1 MSTTCHTPS
10 CSRKRVGGS
19 YYCGPCQRARRIPDA
34 EMTREAH
41 LCMLGWAEHSLKRE
55 RLARKRLPFQRL
67 ARKIKR
73 RRHKSATHPSVRRW
87 A

>member
-19 YYCGPCQRARRIPDA
+19 YYCGPCLRARRIPDV

-41 LCMLGWAEHSLKRE
+41 LCMLG
-55 RLARKRLPFQRL
+55 
-67 ARKIKR
+67 
-73 RRHKSATHPSVRRW
+73 
-87 A
+87 